1 MLRSL
6 ILSAVALTLA
16 AQAPTPVAPKA
27 PKSAVASAKKPAAP
41 AAPKAAAT
49 PKEDKILATIGKE
62 VVRESDFDLFLNIS
76 MNDQQRMQM
85 QLMPGAKDQ
94 YLTRFLEFKVLA
106 AKARKDGFQNHADF
120 KKKLAMM
127 DMQLLITALMER
139 DGPPLQAKLALK
151 DEEVKAYFDKHPDQ
165 FKAPE
170 TFNARHILVAV
181 AKPKPPA
188 DPKADAAKPAEA
200 DQGVTDEGAKAKVAK
215 IQAELTAGKS
225 FDAAAKEYSEDPGSK
240 DKGGLYENVPFGS
253 FVPEFEAAVRT
264 QPLGKV
270 GEPVKT
276 NFGYHLIQVE
286 KVNPASTLTYEA
298 AKESARKLATEDRQ
312 KTHPEIQEKVM
323 QDYMN
328 ALKAEL
334 KYQAVAAP
342 KAAPAKTA
350 AKDEK
355 VSK

>member
-6 ILSAVALTLA
+6 ILSAAALTLA
-16 AQAPTPVAPKA
+16 SQAPAPEASKAPKA
-27 PKSAVASAKKPAAP
+27 PKAAVASAKKPAAD
-41 AAPKAAAT
+41 KAAAQ

-62 VVRESDFDLFLNIS
+62 VVRESDFDLFLSIS
-76 MNDQQRMQM
+76 LNDQQRMQL
-85 QLMPGAKDQ
+85 QFMPGGKDQ

-106 AKARKDGFQNHADF
+106 AKARKDGFQNHADY

-151 DEEVKAYFDKHPDQ
+151 DEEIKAYFDKHPDQ

-188 DPKADAAKPAEA
+188 DPKDAAKPAEPE
-200 DQGVTDEGAKAKVAK
+200 QGLSDEAAKAKVAK
-215 IQAELTAGKS
+215 IQAELAAGKT

-240 DKGGLYENVPFGS
+240 DKGGLYESVPFGS

-270 GEPVKT
+270 GAPVKT

-286 KVNPASTLTYEA
+286 KVNPASTLTFEA
-298 AKESARKLATEDRQ
+298 AKESARKLATDERQ

-328 ALKAEL
+328 TLKAEL
-334 KYQAVAAP
+334 KFVPAAAPAKAAP
-342 KAAPAKTA
+342 KAET
-350 AKDEK
+350 KDEK
-355 VSK
+355 VAK